1 MPSNERDLLARLKRR
16 DDSDDWVDAWE
27 SLVNLQGGAV
37 YGLALRMMRHR
48 EDAEDATQAAWE
60 RVLAGLATFRGDAA
74 VSTWLFRITMNECL
88 TRLER
93 RHREGRNRLP
103 DGDDHVL
110 ALVPDRAPGPDR
122 HALSRETLV
131 AIERALGELD
141 YPFRAAVVLRE
152 LHGLRYEDIAEVLDI
167 PVNTVK
173 TRLHRAR
180 LDLQQKLEAF
190 RS

>member
-1 MPSNERDLLARLKRR
+1 MPSNERELLARLKRR

-27 SLVNLQGGAV
+27 ALVNAHGGPV

-48 EDAEDATQAAWE
+48 EDAEDATQATWE
-60 RVLAGLATFRGDAA
+60 RVLAGLAAFRGDAA
-74 VSTWLFRITMNECL
+74 VSTWLFRIAMNECL

-93 RHREGRNRLP
+93 RQREGRNHLSE
-103 DGDDHVL
+103 GDDHVL
-110 ALVPDRAPGPDR
+110 SLVPDRTPGPER
-122 HALSRETLV
+122 HAFGRETLV

-141 YPFRAAVVLRE
+141 APFRAAVILRE
-152 LHGLRYEDIAEVLDI
+152 LHGLRYEDIAQVLDI